1 MKPRSCSYLR
11 DALENAH
18 RIIDSVS
25 TKSLNDY
32 ESDIRLRHQVEREFM
47 IIGEALDR
55 LDKLE
60 PQIAARITDF
70 RGYIGLRNVLNHGY
84 PDVDHPTMWRTIE
97 IELPIL
103 VRELEDLL
111 AEA

>member
-1 MKPRSCSYLR
+1 MKPRSRSYLR
-11 DALENAH
+11 DALENAV

-25 TKSLNDY
+25 GRSLRDY
-32 ESDIRLRHQVEREFM
+32 EDDIRLRHQIEREFM

-60 PQIAARITDF
+60 PQLAVRITDF

-84 PDVDHPTMWRTIE
+84 PDVDHPTMWRTIKA
-97 IELPIL
+97 ELPTL

>member
-1 MKPRSCSYLR
+1 MRPRSRSYLR
-11 DALENAH
+11 DALENAV
-18 RIIDSVS
+18 RIIESVS
-25 TKSLNDY
+25 GKSLDDY
-32 ESDIRLRHQVEREFM
+32 EAEIRLRHQVEREFM

-60 PQIAARITDF
+60 PQLAARITDV

-103 VRELEDLL
+103 VRELETLL

>member
-1 MKPRSCSYLR
+1 
-11 DALENAH
+11 
-18 RIIDSVS
+18 
-25 TKSLNDY
+25 
-32 ESDIRLRHQVEREFM
+32 M

-60 PQIAARITDF
+60 PDVVRRVTDF

-84 PDVDHPTMWRTIE
+84 PEVDHPTMWRTIE

-103 VRELEDLL
+103 IREIDELL
-111 AEA
+111 SEE

>member
-1 MKPRSCSYLR
+1 MRPRSRSYLG
-11 DALENAH
+11 DALENAL

-25 TKSLNDY
+25 AKSLREY
-32 ESDIRLRHQVEREFM
+32 EADIRLRHQVEREFM

-60 PQIAARITDF
+60 PQLAARITDF

-97 IELPIL
+97 IELPVL
-103 VRELEDLL
+103 VRELRDLL